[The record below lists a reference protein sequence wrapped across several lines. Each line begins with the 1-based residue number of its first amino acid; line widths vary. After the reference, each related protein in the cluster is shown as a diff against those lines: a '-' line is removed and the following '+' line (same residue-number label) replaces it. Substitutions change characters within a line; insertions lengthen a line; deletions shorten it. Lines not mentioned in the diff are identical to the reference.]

1 MKKRKL
7 GQLEVSEIGMG
18 CMGFSHGYGQVPCE
32 NESIDAVQPFR
43 HNIVPATKLHIS
55 SEEYRAYGKLSKLI
69 HDHLSA
75 SLKNLRTTYVDLY
88 YLHRY
93 NEDIDIEDV
102 ANVMKEL
109 LDEGLIRGG
118 GLSLVGVDLLQRAH
132 ETTPI
137 SAVQNL
143 YNMMERDCDQAV
155 IPYCLNHNITVVPFS
170 PIASGLLSGKID
182 STTKFEGDDVRKF
195 VPQFQKGNLTANQ
208 PIVDLVTS
216 FAKTKNATNTQSA
229 IAWMLKKY
237 PNIVPIPGSKN
248 KTRILENLGAAKVIL
263 SDSEFNQ
270 LETALAKL
278 EVYGHRGIEENL
290 QHTFSQK

>member
-1 MKKRKL
+1 MKQRKL

-18 CMGFSHGYGQVPCE
+18 CMGFSHGYGQVPSE

-143 YNMMERDCDQAV
+143 YNMMERDCEQAV

-170 PIASGLLSGKID
+170 PIASGLLSGN
-182 STTKFEGDDVRKF
+182 R
-195 VPQFQKGNLTANQ
+195 
-208 PIVDLVTS
+208 
-216 FAKTKNATNTQSA
+216 
-229 IAWMLKKY
+229 
-237 PNIVPIPGSKN
+237 
-248 KTRILENLGAAKVIL
+248 
-263 SDSEFNQ
+263 FNHQ
-270 LETALAKL
+270 
-278 EVYGHRGIEENL
+278 I
-290 QHTFSQK
+290 